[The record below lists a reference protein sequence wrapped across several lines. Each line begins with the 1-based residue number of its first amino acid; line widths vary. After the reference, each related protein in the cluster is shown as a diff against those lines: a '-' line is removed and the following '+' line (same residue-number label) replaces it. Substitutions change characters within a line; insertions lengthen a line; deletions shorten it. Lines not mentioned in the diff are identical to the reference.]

1 MAKYSTKYF
10 GDFEAGETD
19 TEIIIDSKINL
30 SGKIK
35 DISILM
41 FNVNTYF
48 HKINTCVK
56 MLNKYPKLY
65 KIGKK
70 EIMDLFGNPVGF
82 LTVPAVSRPTGYETR
97 IYKRLLFRNWS
108 FRTTLIKNYEKNGA
122 VRKFFD
128 ECLVKL
134 IEEKT
139 EEKIIGINVNIIM
152 EKMGPPSIVF
162 NNNNGEIILA
172 LGYKIIDKLDE
183 VIIIEINE
191 KYKIKGIKYYK

>member
-30 SGKIK
+30 SGKTK

-70 EIMDLFGNPVGF
+70 EI
-82 LTVPAVSRPTGYETR
+82 
-97 IYKRLLFRNWS
+97 
-108 FRTTLIKNYEKNGA
+108 IKNYEKNGA
-122 VRKFFD
+122 VRNFFD

-134 IEEKT
+134 IEEET

>member
-1 MAKYSTKYF
+1 MIKYSTKYF
-10 GDFEAGETD
+10 GDFEADETHS
-19 TEIIIDSKINL
+19 EIIIDSKINL

-35 DISILM
+35 DVSILM
-41 FNVNTYF
+41 ANVNTYLRE
-48 HKINTCVK
+48 IDTCVK

-70 EIMDLFGNPVGF
+70 EI
-82 LTVPAVSRPTGYETR
+82 
-97 IYKRLLFRNWS
+97 
-108 FRTTLIKNYEKNGA
+108 IKNYEKNGD

-152 EKMGPPSIVF
+152 EKMGPPNIVF